1 MKKITALLLV
11 VITVFG
17 LCACTSESMKDA
29 KDNTVYREDVV
40 DFNLYIPE
48 SWILDCTSFV
58 VSAHAGEQDNST
70 VMMTQTDLPGGTYTV
85 SSIFEDTREN
95 MAQLYTLKDD
105 SPKTETKVAGEDAE
119 IYYYTLTDKVTG
131 KALRYLQCLFIRDF
145 VLYTFTYYATPENY
159 EKHLTE
165 VQTMLDNIDFGKSN
179 PPKGMKAAMSAG
191 TRFVDSSDFSIQ
203 IPEDWTVDTS
213 TGVFT
218 AIAASGDQS
227 NLSVMRAEVEAD
239 VSAIS
244 YYKQHEPSLKNG
256 LAEFVCE
263 ALDEDLII
271 KDSKGKS
278 YNAVCVTYTATVSD
292 MEYRFKQLFCKKDT
306 TMYIVTFSAP
316 DALYETHKD
325 AFEKSIL
332 SFTMVAK

>member
-58 VSAHAGEQDNST
+58 VCAHAGEQDNST

-85 SSIFEDTREN
+85 SSIFESTREN

-131 KALRYLQCLFIRDF
+131 KALRYLQ
-145 VLYTFTYYATPENY
+145 
-159 EKHLTE
+159 
-165 VQTMLDNIDFGKSN
+165 
-179 PPKGMKAAMSAG
+179 
-191 TRFVDSSDFSIQ
+191 
-203 IPEDWTVDTS
+203 
-213 TGVFT
+213 
-218 AIAASGDQS
+218 
-227 NLSVMRAEVEAD
+227 
-239 VSAIS
+239 
-244 YYKQHEPSLKNG
+244 
-256 LAEFVCE
+256 
-263 ALDEDLII
+263 
-271 KDSKGKS
+271 
-278 YNAVCVTYTATVSD
+278 
-292 MEYRFKQLFCKKDT
+292 
-306 TMYIVTFSAP
+306 
-316 DALYETHKD
+316 
-325 AFEKSIL
+325 
-332 SFTMVAK
+332 